1 MPALA
6 ELIATEWDEG
16 NAHFQPTSFQISNVH
31 AGVGAHNVAPAAL
44 EVLFNFRFATASTDD
59 ELRARVD
66 EILTRHGLDYD
77 VRWSLSAEP
86 FVTGRGALVDT
97 LTRVVLGVTGTA
109 PQLSTSGG
117 TSDGRFLATIAREVA
132 ELGPLNESIH
142 KVDERVSIADLE
154 RLSVIYEQ
162 TLVSLLEGRSS

>member
-1 MPALA
+1 M
-6 ELIATEWDEG
+6 
-16 NAHFQPTSFQISNVH
+16 
-31 AGVGAHNVAPAAL
+31 
-44 EVLFNFRFATASTDD
+44 FNFRFATASTDD
-59 ELRARVD
+59 ELKARVD
-66 EILTRHGLDYD
+66 EIFTRHGLDYD
-77 VRWSLSAEP
+77 VRWSLSAAP

-117 TSDGRFLATIAREVA
+117 TSDGRFLATIAHEVA

-162 TLVSLLEGRSS
+162 TLVSLLEGHSS